1 VAIFQPDP
9 TVTAEVHVLRAA
21 TGLNIEILP
30 RLPYDG
36 LMRLMGSARAV
47 VAMTVNDGLPSIL
60 VEAMA
65 FGALPIHSD
74 LEPIREWVTDR
85 KNGLLVGAEDVHAT
99 VEAIRRAVKDDELV
113 DQAAEINGRLVAEKL
128 EYGAVRQRAIEMYG
142 RVVRRESAEQ
152 EGN

>member
-1 VAIFQPDP
+1 
-9 TVTAEVHVLRAA
+9 
-21 TGLNIEILP
+21 
-30 RLPYDG
+30 
-36 LMRLMGSARAV
+36 
-47 VAMTVNDGLPSIL
+47 
-60 VEAMA
+60 
-65 FGALPIHSD
+65 
-74 LEPIREWVTDR
+74 
-85 KNGLLVGAEDVHAT
+85 LLVGAEDVHAT